1 MKKLFSNPLFL
12 HFFYISAIA
21 LSWYAAWN
29 IFPNPRTQT
38 VLKDAKAQLI
48 DANEMSESLSWQLMN
63 ELKEQTKA
71 YGNRPNMIIQ
81 QRADSALLLYV
92 TLLSKIAKKK
102 ENITQKSI
110 ETIKKDILQ
119 YDETITSF
127 IEKRDYEDVFKKSK
141 LKKMLQN
148 QDFWQSLLT
157 LNENEQQVQ
166 FEILKNMLLNQQI
179 LLLEFFNKRAGV
191 SYHESWGYM
200 VGIYPNMGVVR
211 VGELFKADAAFV
223 AFIGNPN
230 DFLNM
235 SINDVE
241 MPMKEGVAHFE
252 KRYHKP
258 GKYTIKA
265 KGSVRNPLTNE
276 IKQAIVREFT
286 LEVLPKAEST
296 QQ

>member
-12 HFFYISAIA
+12 HLFYISAIV

-48 DANEMSESLSWQLMN
+48 DANEMNESLSGHLMN
-63 ELKEQTKA
+63 ELKDQTKA
-71 YGNRPNMIIQ
+71 YGCRSNMIIQ
-81 QRADSALLLYV
+81 QRADSALLLSDR
-92 TLLSKIAKKK
+92 LLSKIPKNK

-127 IEKRDYEDVFKKSK
+127 IEKRDSEDVFKKSK
-141 LKKMLQN
+141 LKKTLQN
-148 QDFWQSLLT
+148 QDFWQNLLT

-200 VGIYPNMGVVR
+200 VDISPNMGVIR
-211 VGELFKADAAFV
+211 EGELFKADAAFI
-223 AFIGNPN
+223 AFLGNP
-230 DFLNM
+230 DSFL
-235 SINDVE
+235 SISFNDVDL
-241 MPMKEGVAHFE
+241 PMKEGVAHFE
-252 KRYHKP
+252 KRYYKA
-258 GKYTIKA
+258 GKHTIKA
-265 KGSVRNPLTNE
+265 KGTIRNPLTNE
-276 IKQAIVREFT
+276 IIQTRTKEFSF
-286 LEVLPKAEST
+286 EVIPK
-296 QQ
+296 